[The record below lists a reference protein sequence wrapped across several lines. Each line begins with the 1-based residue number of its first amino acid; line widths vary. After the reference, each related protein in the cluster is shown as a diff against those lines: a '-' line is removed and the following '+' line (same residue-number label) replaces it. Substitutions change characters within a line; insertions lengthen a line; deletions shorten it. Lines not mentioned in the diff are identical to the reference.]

1 MEIAYISGPYRAKTI
16 WGVKC
21 NIEKAGMVALEYWRK
36 GYAVICPHKNTAFF
50 DGALNGS
57 CDADVW
63 IKGDLEMVKRS
74 DVIVM
79 MPDWVHSKGA
89 VEEHGQALRCGI
101 EIIYHK
107 D

>member
-1 MEIAYISGPYRAKTI
+1 MEIAYISGPYRAKTL

-50 DGALNGS
+50 DGALNGYG
-57 CDADVW
+57 DAEVW

-79 MPDWVHSKGA
+79 LPGWQKSEGA
-89 VEEHGQALRCGI
+89 TQEHGYALRYKLR
-101 EIIYHK
+101 IIYE
-107 D
+107 